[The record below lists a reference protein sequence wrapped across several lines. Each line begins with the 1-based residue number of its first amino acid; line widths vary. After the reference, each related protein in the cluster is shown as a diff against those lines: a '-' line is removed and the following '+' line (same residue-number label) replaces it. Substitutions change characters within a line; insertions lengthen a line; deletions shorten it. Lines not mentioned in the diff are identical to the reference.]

1 MIKIYFEFWR
11 ERSER
16 KFFQRKTQL
25 ITELRFIYILPTIL
39 GKFCCHLAKR
49 LFRQFLD

>member
-16 KFFQRKTQL
+16 KFFQIKTQL
-25 ITELRFIYILPTIL
+25 IAELRFFYLYSSHHF
-39 GKFCCHLAKR
+39 G
-49 LFRQFLD
+49 